1 MVAFAMLAE
10 SLIQDQLFESAR
22 REVLTHTTYLAGEL
36 PLNPTSNEIREF
48 ESRLRQVV
56 SKSDATAIALYRN
69 TFGGDQMQRIAVQ
82 SDSDSTL
89 NYFPETI
96 RRPDALLSSQIGNS
110 QSGPETHLITALT
123 TERGRPIGAIRL
135 ATSLG
140 HAGTLIS
147 LINIL
152 ITVIG
157 LGFLA
162 ATFVFAGYFSK
173 TIRKPLETIAASIT
187 PPPPATPNSS
197 LYQETSELAGL
208 ADRLG
213 EIVSGFNHAE
223 DQQAD
228 LASLQTRLR
237 ERSRLLQD
245 AYLDMDSMDRAK
257 DAFLSNISHEM
268 RTPLTSILAAEEILS
283 NFGDEDPLTRKEF
296 LDIIHQESTRLL
308 GLIGKLLDL
317 AKLEAKA
324 LQLHHEEVDM
334 NQVVSEL
341 VANTLSQHK
350 QGDLDIQIEAPAT
363 TISCECDKER
373 IARIIH
379 SMLEC
384 AIHHNPA
391 DASIALRIDHD
402 DQSVSITIADQG
414 EHTSTRFTDMFDGM
428 KTGLDD
434 AIDTRPFIGYPIA
447 QKLAVMHGGSLQPAA
462 SENGTTVTLTLPRL
476 QTAKSTAGNPS
487 SA

>member
-1 MVAFAMLAE
+1 MVAFAMLSE
-10 SLIQDQLFESAR
+10 SLIKEQLYQSAR

-82 SDSDSTL
+82 SDSDATL

-96 RRPDALLSSQIGNS
+96 RRPDALLSSEVADS
-110 QSGPETHLITALT
+110 QAGPETHVITALT

-147 LINIL
+147 LINLLISIL
-152 ITVIG
+152 G

-162 ATFVFAGYFSK
+162 ATFVLAGYFSK
-173 TIRKPLETIAASIT
+173 TIRTPLETIAANIT
-187 PPPPATPNSS
+187 PLAQPVNNNP
-197 LYQETSELAGL
+197 LYQETSELSSL

-213 EIVSGFNHAE
+213 DIVSGFNQTE

-228 LASLQTRLR
+228 LASLETRLR
-237 ERSRLLQD
+237 ERSRLLQN

-283 NFGDEDPLTRKEF
+283 NFGDEDPHTRKEF

-308 GLIGKLLDL
+308 SLIGKLLDL

-324 LQLHHEEVDM
+324 LQLHHEEVNM
-334 NQVVSEL
+334 NQVVNEL
-341 VANTLSQHK
+341 IVNTISQHS
-350 QGDLDIQIEAPAT
+350 QGDLDIQIETAPT
-363 TISCECDKER
+363 TTTCECDKER
-373 IARIIH
+373 IARILQ

-391 DASIALRIDHD
+391 GGPIALRIDHD
-402 DQSVSITIADQG
+402 DQNVSITISDQG
-414 EHTSTRFTDMFDGM
+414 EHTPTRFRDMFDGM
-428 KTGLDD
+428 KAGFDD
-434 AIDTRPFIGYPIA
+434 TIDNRPFIGYPIA
-447 QKLAVMHGGSLQPAA
+447 QKLAAMHGGSLQPAA
-462 SENGTTVTLTLPRL
+462 SENGTIVTLTLPRL
-476 QTAKSTAGNPS
+476 QATKPAAAN
-487 SA
+487 SAIA